1 MQNCLPNKPSAGC
14 LHRTEL
20 SGAGLN
26 AQRGGGVFPARRP
39 PLLREEEDFK
49 DVSPT
54 EDLSPTALYS
64 FQQKKPSSNR
74 LAKDIGKASKTK
86 GETNKMQ

>member
-1 MQNCLPNKPSAGC
+1 MHSEEEEFSRHEG
-14 LHRTEL
+14 
-20 SGAGLN
+20 
-26 AQRGGGVFPARRP
+26 P

-74 LAKDIGKASKTK
+74 LAKDIGKASKGRDQQNAIK
-86 GETNKMQ
+86 YSALNQR